1 VTSEELRQ
9 AFLDFFVARGHEI
22 VRSASLIPHGDPTL
36 LFTSAGMV
44 PFKPY
49 FLGRERPPAT
59 RLTSIQR
66 CFRTTDI
73 ESVGDATHQTFFE
86 MLGNFSI
93 GDYFKREAIPWA
105 WRFVT
110 ETLGIPRD
118 RLWNT
123 VFLDDD
129 DAFNLWVEQGQRP
142 DRIKRYG
149 VEEGNYWFSGD
160 VGPCGPC
167 SEIYYDFGA
176 GTGCLQPECEPS
188 HSCGRFLE
196 IWNIV
201 FTAFNLHEDGSQS
214 PLPAPNIDTGA
225 GLERIASVLQH
236 KGPGIASDYETD
248 LLKPLVEAAVRLSS
262 REYGSDAESDRA
274 FRVVADH
281 ARAITFLLADGVLPG
296 NEGRGYVLRRILRR
310 SVYFGRRTGMSQ
322 GAIVQMVEAVLDK
335 MSGVYP
341 YLIERRPSIVSL
353 AAQEENR
360 FHETL
365 ERGLQRLEEVLEQL
379 PGESKTFPG
388 DEAFRLYD
396 TYGLPKEL
404 TDEIAQLRGLV
415 PDDSGFEAAMER
427 QREQARSRGT
437 FSAASL
443 VEASQFAALGV
454 STGFVGYERLSET
467 SEIVALGRSS
477 EAVGRLEA
485 GDRGWLVLGSTP
497 FYAEGGGQ
505 VGDAGTIKSSAG
517 TLIVED
523 TQRREGG
530 VIVHYGYVSEGAL
543 EVGDS
548 AEALVDPVR
557 RNDVMRNHT
566 GTHMLHAALREVLG
580 PHAHQAGSLVAPDR
594 LRFDFTHAGQMSAEE
609 LLAVERLAND
619 VVRRDDSVS
628 TAVSDYD
635 DAIKSGA
642 LAFFGEKYGD
652 EVRVVTIANIDGQ
665 QYSSELCGGTHVS
678 QTGKL
683 GFVHVVSEGGI
694 GSGIRRI
701 EALTGRA
708 AERWAQDQ
716 TSLLERVS
724 AQIGATPATLES
736 RVAGLL
742 SDLET
747 ERKHL
752 ADLQRA
758 KGREQA
764 EELLAA
770 AEKVGPTNIVVGQ
783 TEAAS
788 TKDLRELGDLLRN
801 RLGSAAIVLGS
812 VVEQRPQLVVQ
823 LTPDLVD
830 RGLKAGEIIARVSEA
845 TGGRGGG
852 RPDSAQSGGSD
863 PARLPEALQLA
874 RKLLIEQLT
883 DA

>member
-9 AFLDFFVARGHEI
+9 AFLEFFVARGHEI
-22 VRSASLIPHGDPTL
+22 VRSASLIPLGDPTL

-49 FLGRERPPAT
+49 FLGRERPPST

-129 DAFNLWVEQGQRP
+129 DAFKLWVEQGQRP
-142 DRIKRYG
+142 ERIMRYG

-167 SEIYYDFGA
+167 SEIYYDFGPD
-176 GTGCLQPECEPS
+176 TGCLQADCEPS

-214 PLPAPNIDTGA
+214 PLPSPNIDTGA

-236 KGPGIASDYETD
+236 KGPGVASDYETD
-248 LLKPLVEAAVRLSS
+248 LLKPLVDAAARLGT
-262 REYGSDAESDRA
+262 RPQGSEPEIDRA
-274 FRVVADH
+274 YRIIADH
-281 ARAITFLLADGVLPG
+281 SRAITFLLADGVVPG
-296 NEGRGYVLRRILRR
+296 NEGRGYVLRRIIRR
-310 SVYFGRRTGMSQ
+310 SVYFGRRTGMGEGSI
-322 GAIVQMVEAVLDK
+322 AQMVEAVLDK
-335 MSGVYP
+335 MSGVNP
-341 YLIERRPSIVSL
+341 YLVERRPVVLAL

-365 ERGLQRLEEVLEQL
+365 ERGIQRLDELLEQR
-379 PGESKTFPG
+379 PAGSKTFPG
-388 DEAFRLYD
+388 EEAFRLYD
-396 TYGLPKEL
+396 TYGLPKEV
-404 TDEIAQLRGLV
+404 TDEIALLRGFES
-415 PDDSGFEAAMER
+415 DDAGFEQAMER
-427 QREQARSRGT
+427 QREQARARGS

-443 VEASQFAALGV
+443 VQASQFASLGI
-454 STGFVGYERLSET
+454 SSQFVGYERLHEA
-467 SEIVALGRSS
+467 SEIAALGRSNDS
-477 EAVGRLEA
+477 VQRLEA
-485 GDRGWLVLGSTP
+485 GDKGWVVLLSTP

-505 VGDAGTIKSSAG
+505 IGDAGTIRSTEG
-517 TLIVED
+517 TFIVED

-530 VIVHYGYVSEGAL
+530 VIVHYGYLGEGNL
-543 EVGDS
+543 EVGQTPD
-548 AEALVDPVR
+548 ALVDPVR
-557 RNDVMRNHT
+557 RFDIMRNHT

-580 PHAHQAGSLVAPDR
+580 AHAHQAGSLVAPDR
-594 LRFDFTHAGQMSAEE
+594 LRFDFTHTGQMQPEE

-619 VVRRDDSVS
+619 VVRRDDLVG
-628 TAVSDYD
+628 TATTGYE
-635 DAIKSGA
+635 DALKAGA

-652 EVRVVTIANIDGQ
+652 EVRVVSITNPDGR
-665 QYSSELCGGTHVS
+665 QYSSELCGGTHVGH
-678 QTGKL
+678 TGQL
-683 GFVHVVSEGGI
+683 GFIHIVSEGGI
-694 GSGIRRI
+694 GSGTRRI

-716 TSLLERVS
+716 ASLIERVA
-724 AQIGATPATLES
+724 AQIGATPAHLES
-736 RVAGLL
+736 RVAGLVA
-742 SDLET
+742 DLEG
-747 ERKHL
+747 ERRRL
-752 ADLQRA
+752 AELQRER
-758 KGREQA
+758 GREQA

-770 AEKVGPTNIVVGQ
+770 AQKVGGTNLVIGQ
-783 TEAAS
+783 TETTS
-788 TKDLRELGDLLRN
+788 TKELRELGDMLRN
-801 RLGSAAIVLGS
+801 RLGSAAVVLGS
-812 VVEQRPQLVVQ
+812 IVDHRPQLVVQ
-823 LTPDLVD
+823 LTPDLVG
-830 RGLKAGEIIARVSEA
+830 RGIKAGEIVARLAEA

-863 PARLPEALQLA
+863 PARLPDALRLA
-874 RKLLIEQLT
+874 QTLLAEQLSKM
-883 DA
+883 

>member
-129 DAFNLWVEQGQRP
+129 DAFNLWAEQGQRA
-142 DRIKRYG
+142 DRIVRYG

-167 SEIYYDFGA
+167 SEIYYDFGVD
-176 GTGCLQPECEPS
+176 TGCLQPDCEPS

-236 KGPGIASDYETD
+236 KGPGIATDYETD
-248 LLKPLVEAAVRLSS
+248 LLKPLVDAAVRLGD
-262 REYGSDAESDRA
+262 RAYGADPESDRA
-274 FRVVADH
+274 YRVIADH
-281 ARAITFLLADGVLPG
+281 ARAITFLLADGVLPS

-310 SVYFGRRTGMSQ
+310 SVYFGRRTGMSH
-322 GAIVQMVEAVLDK
+322 GAMGQLVEAVLDR

-341 YLIERRPSIVSL
+341 YLIEQRASVLTL
-353 AAQEENR
+353 ATQEENR

-365 ERGLQRLEEVLEQL
+365 ERGLQRLDELLEQL
-379 PGESKTFPG
+379 PPGTKLFPG

-404 TDEIAQLRGLV
+404 TDEIAELRGLEA
-415 PDDSGFEAAMER
+415 DDAGFEAAMEH
-427 QREQARSRGT
+427 QREQARSRAS

-443 VEASQFAALGV
+443 VEASQFAALGA
-454 STGFVGYERLSET
+454 STRFVGYERLSES
-467 SEIVALGRSS
+467 SEVVALGRSN
-477 EAVGRLEA
+477 ETVGRLEA
-485 GDRGWLVLGSTP
+485 GDKGWLVLASTP

-505 VGDAGTIKSSAG
+505 VGDAGTVRSASG
-517 TLIVED
+517 TFIVDD

-530 VIVHYGYVSEGAL
+530 VIVQYGYVSEGAL
-543 EVGDS
+543 EAGQT
-548 AEALVDPVR
+548 AEALVDPIR
-557 RNDVMRNHT
+557 RNDVTRNHT

-594 LRFDFTHAGQMSAEE
+594 LRFDFTHTGQMSAEE

-619 VVRRDDSVS
+619 VVRQDDLVS
-628 TAVSDYD
+628 TAVSGYD
-635 DAIKSGA
+635 DAIKGGA

-652 EVRVVTIANIDGQ
+652 EVRVVTIANPDGQ
-665 QYSSELCGGTHVS
+665 QYSTELCGGTHVT

-683 GFVHVVSEGGI
+683 GFVRVVSEGGI
-694 GSGIRRI
+694 GSGVRRL

-708 AERWAQDQ
+708 AERWIQEQA
-716 TSLLERVS
+716 SLLERVS
-724 AQIGATPATLES
+724 VQIGATPATLES
-736 RVAGLL
+736 RVAALV
-742 SDLET
+742 SDLEA
-747 ERKHL
+747 ERKHI
-752 ADLQRA
+752 AELQRE
-758 KGREQA
+758 KGREHA

-770 AEKVGPTNIVVGQ
+770 AERIGPTSIVIGQ

-788 TKDLRELGDLLRN
+788 TRELRELGDLLRS
-801 RLGSAAIVLGS
+801 RLGSAAVVLGS

-823 LTPDLVD
+823 LTPDLVSK
-830 RGLKAGEIIARVSEA
+830 GLKAGEIIARVAEA

-852 RPDSAQSGGSD
+852 RADSAQSGGND

-874 RKLLIEQLT
+874 RRILTEQLS
-883 DA
+883 DG